1 MILNIES
8 KYDKIADELGSYMYC
23 EVSNDFFEKLEHG
36 CYNDTLTIIGEIC
49 LVFLIARIIV
59 WFLSK
64 ILE

>member
-8 KYDKIADELGSYMYC
+8 KYDKIADELGSYM
-23 EVSNDFFEKLEHG
+23 F
-36 CYNDTLTIIGEIC
+36 C